1 MKSFNTTVVCVP
13 ELHYMVDTSEK
24 IQQIEKLIAQGDY
37 FTINR
42 ARQYGKTTMMYS
54 LCRKLKEEYLVLILS
69 FEGLGDEAFSEDE
82 IFVNQF
88 LSSVAEYLEETN
100 QYTDLIEEWSRPV
113 NAKINK
119 QDAFDLLSKR
129 ITWFCKQCPKK
140 IILMIDEVDKSSENQ
155 CPRPEGSPG

>member
-54 LCRKLKEEYLVLILS
+54 LCRNLKAEYLVLNLS
-69 FEGLGDEAFSEDE
+69 FEGWGDKAFSDDE
-82 IFVNQF
+82 TFVNQF
-88 LSSVAEYLEETN
+88 LSSKYIYFLSYINRSIFVTILSR
-100 QYTDLIEEWSRPV
+100 YTIYGQHLFIYYATIISTIYILI
-113 NAKINK
+113 
-119 QDAFDLLSKR
+119 L
-129 ITWFCKQCPKK
+129 
-140 IILMIDEVDKSSENQ
+140 
-155 CPRPEGSPG
+155 